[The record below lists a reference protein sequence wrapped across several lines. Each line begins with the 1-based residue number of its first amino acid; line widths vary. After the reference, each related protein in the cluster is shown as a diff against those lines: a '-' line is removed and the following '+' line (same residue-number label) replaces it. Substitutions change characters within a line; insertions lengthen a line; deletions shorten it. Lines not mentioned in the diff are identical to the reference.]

1 MAESSDYSLCLLP
14 VNRNGRPRNPQ
25 RNGQAGHYHRVLG
38 LAGLALIFAVACVGM
53 RGFYANGDAE
63 KSVLRR
69 FAETLLFDAAHY
81 RDHTGGSLERI
92 DSSGVS
98 SDIAVLIE
106 HHYAALGTL
115 GVPAPAGLCR

>member
-53 RGFYANGDAE
+53 RGFYANGVAE

-69 FAETLLFDAAHY
+69 FAESLLFDAAQN
-81 RDHTGGSLERI
+81 RDHAGRSPEHI
-92 DSSGVS
+92 HSSGVS
-98 SDIAVLIE
+98 PDIAVLIAQ
-106 HHYAALGTL
+106 HYAVLGALD
-115 GVPAPAGLCR
+115 PSASADMCR